1 MFGLDKPLMNEME
14 EISIKVSIA
23 NRVYPLKIK
32 KEDEARVQKA
42 ANMLNDRIKEY
53 EQQYAVTDKLDL
65 VAMCAMQFATE
76 FINHT
81 EDLEK
86 ERQSVN
92 DSISEL
98 NSGISVY
105 LNKKAVL

>member
-1 MFGLDKPLMNEME
+1 MNEME

-32 KEDEARVQKA
+32 KVDEARVQKA
-42 ANMLNDRIKEY
+42 ANMLNERIKEY

-86 ERQSVN
+86 DRLSVN
-92 DSISEL
+92 DSVSEL
-98 NSGISVY
+98 NSRISGY